1 MSEKFYQ
8 QQVELLLD
16 VLPVIQSF
24 DCFALKGGT
33 AINLFVQDMPRLSVD
48 IDLTYLP
55 IEPRD
60 IFLRNLNTA
69 LEALSNQLES
79 LGFGVIKQYAKQ
91 DKQLIKLLISRFSTE
106 IKIEPNIV
114 LRGSVFGTELRAL
127 VQNAQERFLQ
137 SQQVRTLALPDLY
150 AGKICAALDRQHPRD
165 LFDIKLLFESE
176 GITDEMRQA
185 FVIYL
190 ASGPGPMN
198 ELLAPD
204 ELDMRGVYN
213 KEFVGM
219 TNVGVSYDELHE
231 VRSKLIKT
239 LQTQLTKNERQF
251 LLSIKMGK
259 PDWNLLTVP
268 NIKNLPALQWKLLN
282 IKKMN
287 KTKHSK
293 MSDQLKKV
301 LGL

>member
-1 MSEKFYQ
+1 
-8 QQVELLLD
+8 
-16 VLPVIQSF
+16 
-24 DCFALKGGT
+24 
-33 AINLFVQDMPRLSVD
+33 
-48 IDLTYLP
+48 
-55 IEPRD
+55 
-60 IFLRNLNTA
+60 
-69 LEALSNQLES
+69 
-79 LGFGVIKQYAKQ
+79 
-91 DKQLIKLLISRFSTE
+91 
-106 IKIEPNIV
+106 
-114 LRGSVFGTELRAL
+114 
-127 VQNAQERFLQ
+127 
-137 SQQVRTLALPDLY
+137 
-150 AGKICAALDRQHPRD
+150 
-165 LFDIKLLFESE
+165 
-176 GITDEMRQA
+176 
-185 FVIYL
+185 
-190 ASGPGPMN
+190 
-198 ELLAPD
+198 
-204 ELDMRGVYN
+204 
-213 KEFVGM
+213 M